1 MINISFKHHSD
12 DDYIL
17 VQFYGT
23 NHERIKPLE
32 YLTALDNDNL
42 TEHEAVWLRRL
53 RNGLLFSISQFNR
66 RVDARNH
73 IQKLNLLEAVLYL
86 FKLNNVRNAKTGVKI
101 KALTLNI
108 N

>member
-1 MINISFKHHSD
+1 MINIKFKYHPD

-17 VQFYGT
+17 VRFYDA
-23 NHERIKPLE
+23 NEELVKPLDV
-32 YLTALDNDNL
+32 LSKLDTDKL

-53 RNGLLFSISQFNR
+53 RNGLLFNISQFNR
-66 RVDARNH
+66 KVDARNH
-73 IQKLNLLEAVLYL
+73 IQKLNLVEAVLYL

-108 N
+108 K